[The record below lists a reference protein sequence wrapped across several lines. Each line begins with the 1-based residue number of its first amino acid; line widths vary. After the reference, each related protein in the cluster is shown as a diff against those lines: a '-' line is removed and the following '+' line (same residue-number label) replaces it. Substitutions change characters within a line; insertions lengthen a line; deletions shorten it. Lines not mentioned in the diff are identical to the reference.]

1 MSLEVYLDR
10 SDQDAVTQIGRS
22 MKRERKAPARYGHT
36 VPWTDDLAKKG
47 LRALLFADE
56 DEPEAKKEETERR
69 NGRKLEEKKGKKKKK
84 KTVVAIDTSSP
95 RPKRE
100 HKLPSRYID

>member
-1 MSLEVYLDR
+1 
-10 SDQDAVTQIGRS
+10 
-22 MKRERKAPARYGHT
+22 MKRERKAPARYGNT
-36 VPWTDDLAKKG
+36 VPWTDDLAKKS
-47 LRALLFADE
+47 LRTLLFTDE
-56 DEPEAKKEETERR
+56 DELEAKKEETERR
-69 NGRKLEEKKGKKKKK
+69 NGRKLEEKKGKNKK